1 MRLRFKE
8 LCFDQITYHAKVT
21 QCLGSFENQSWFL
34 ALAQP
39 TWSVDIY
46 PKPWEIEIFEIPARK
61 MIKLNKGTWHAGPF
75 FREEHMDFL
84 NFELCETN
92 ISDHNSHDYAHEKM
106 KFVIKV

>member
-1 MRLRFKE
+1 
-8 LCFDQITYHAKVT
+8 
-21 QCLGSFENQSWFL
+21 
-34 ALAQP
+34 
-39 TWSVDIY
+39 
-46 PKPWEIEIFEIPARK
+46 

-75 FREEHMDFL
+75 FRVSFIINELNLKKIKAHTQTCFQEEHMDFL

>member
-46 PKPWEIEIFEIPARK
+46 PKPWEIEIFEIPGIMYRK
-61 MIKLNKGTWHAGPF
+61 IA
-75 FREEHMDFL
+75 
-84 NFELCETN
+84 CEKAD
-92 ISDHNSHDYAHEKM
+92 IDKRS
-106 KFVIKV
+106 